1 MIQEATL
8 KIGRD
13 EVEDIALGAAV
24 LGTGGGGDPFIGKLL
39 ALDAIDN
46 HGEVD
51 FLDLNQ
57 VDDDDFVIPS
67 AMMGAPTV
75 MVEKVP
81 SGSESL
87 SSLRQLE
94 TQIGRKA
101 DAIVPIEQG
110 GINSQI
116 PIAVA
121 ATLGLPLVDCDG
133 MGRAF
138 PELQMVTFHLDG
150 IPATPMVIS
159 DEKGNSMVLS
169 TCNNV
174 WAERIARAVTVQMGG
189 SSLIAIY
196 PMQGSKL
203 KASCV
208 PNSVSLSMKIGRTI
222 RESRRRGENAVNAVA
237 SILNGRTLFQGKV
250 VDVMRRTVGGFA
262 RGDAKFEG
270 LDEYLG
276 HSLTISFQNE
286 NLVALLDGRV
296 VASVPDLITVMDSE
310 TGIPITTEGLRY
322 GNRVTVI
329 GSPCSPKWRTPEG
342 LRTVGPRYFGYD
354 LDYVPVER
362 IGETP

>member
-1 MIQEATL
+1 MVLVVAL
-8 KIGRD
+8 KIGKD

-39 ALDAIDN
+39 ALDAIEK
-46 HGEVD
+46 HGEVE
-51 FLDLNQ
+51 FLNPDGVAEN
-57 VDDDDFVIPS
+57 DFVIPS

-75 MVEKVP
+75 MVEKIP
-81 SGSESL
+81 SGNESL
-87 SSLRQLE
+87 ASLRQLE
-94 TQIGRKA
+94 THLGKKA

-150 IPATPMVIS
+150 VQATPMVIS
-159 DEKGNSMVLS
+159 DEKGNSMVLN
-169 TCNNV
+169 TLDNV

-196 PMQGSKL
+196 PMEGAKL
-203 KASCV
+203 KTSCV
-208 PNSVSLSMKIGRTI
+208 PNSVSLSMKIGRAI
-222 RESRRRGENAVNAVA
+222 RNARRRGDNAVA
-237 SILNGRTLFQGKV
+237 EVIRILNARVLFQGKV
-250 VDVMRRTVGGFA
+250 VDVIRRTVGGFA
-262 RGDAKFEG
+262 RGEAKFEG
-270 LDEYLG
+270 LDEYMG
-276 HSLTISFQNE
+276 QSLVISFQNE
-286 NLVALLDGRV
+286 NLVAKVQGQV

-322 GNRVTVI
+322 GNRVIVI
-329 GSPCSPKWRTPEG
+329 GSPCHPKWRTPEG
-342 LRTVGPRYFGYD
+342 LRTVGPQYFGYEHK
-354 LDYVPVER
+354 YKPVEKV
-362 IGETP
+362 GEEA